1 VTPPPAAAGSGP
13 TPPAAGPTFATAAR
27 VAARLAATLGWSP
40 DLFWAATPA
49 ELRTAAGLDLP
60 AIAAPA
66 LAADL
71 ARLKEAFPDG
81 HAR

>member
-1 VTPPPAAAGSGP
+1 MTSAAPAADF
-13 TPPAAGPTFATAAR
+13 AACAR
-27 VAARLAATLGWSP
+27 TAARLAATLGWSP
-40 DLFWAATPA
+40 DLFWSATPA

-60 AIAAPA
+60 AAVPA

-81 HAR
+81 STR